1 MSAPPRAGH
10 VRPWPWRQNNWWH
23 HVARHRGCRQG
34 WHGDIST
41 VPWQAPAKA
50 AVFPELEAPRHA
62 WRGQEQVLGI
72 LGQLLTIG
80 GADQL
85 VHVVEAALRGRTMWF
100 KS

>member
-1 MSAPPRAGH
+1 MSAPLRAGH

-34 WHGDIST
+34 R
-41 VPWQAPAKA
+41 QAPAEA

-62 WRGQEQVLGI
+62 RRGQEQVLGI
-72 LGQLLTIG
+72 LGQLLTVG

-85 VHVVEAALRGRTMWF
+85 VHVVEAALRGRTMRF